1 MKTHH
6 LLRLERGYTGMQS
19 AYRVW
24 AIVVVLLLLRSWGPA
39 QPSQLS
45 NEAGMDARTS
55 PPHSDTTGMSRTSQ
69 SEEKKMLFA
78 KDNLYAWCIV
88 PYDSVHRTPEQRA
101 VMLKEIGITSMAWDW
116 RAVHLPILKEEIATL
131 AHHAIALRSVW
142 FWVDGGSGKII
153 DDANESILRTL
164 AETNTHTELWVSFP
178 GEYFAGLP
186 DSQKT
191 QKAVKTIRFIYER
204 ARAIGCTI
212 ALYNHGDWFG
222 EPANQVKVIEALG
235 ARDIG
240 LIYNFHHAHEQIDQ
254 FEDLLRIMKPYLRSV
269 NLNGMRKEGPKI
281 LPIGEGDRELDMLTK
296 LRASG
301 ITCSLGILGH
311 IEEADARV
319 VLQRNLEGLKKL
331 LKAMG
336 ETEALRTYR

>member
-1 MKTHH
+1 MKTYPM
-6 LLRLERGYTGMQS
+6 LSSKRGYSGMHS
-19 AYRVW
+19 AHRVW
-24 AIVVVLLLLRSWGPA
+24 AIVVGLLLLRSLGSA
-39 QPSQLS
+39 QPFQLW
-45 NEAGMDARTS
+45 NEPGRDARESPQSVVNSRMSLTS
-55 PPHSDTTGMSRTSQ
+55 ESKD
-69 SEEKKMLFA
+69 KKMLFA

-88 PYDSVHRTPEQRA
+88 PYDTVHRTPEQRA

-142 FWVDGGSGKII
+142 FWVDGGSGNII

-204 ARAIGCTI
+204 ARAIGCTV

-281 LPIGEGDRELDMLTK
+281 LPIGEGNRELDMLTK

-311 IEEADARV
+311 VEEADARV
-319 VLQRNLEGLKKL
+319 VLQNNLEGLKRL